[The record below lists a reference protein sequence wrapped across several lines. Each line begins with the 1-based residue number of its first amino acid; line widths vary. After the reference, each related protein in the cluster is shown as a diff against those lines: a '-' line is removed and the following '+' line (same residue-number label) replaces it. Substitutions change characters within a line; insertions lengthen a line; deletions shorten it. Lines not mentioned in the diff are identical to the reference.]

1 MARLLRAVL
10 LLCVLFCLV
19 SKSAAALRS
28 RGGKLLGLKSLKGLK
43 GPKVQEEEP
52 EEPLRSLSR
61 TTPYTKY
68 LTVGLESESASTF
81 YRLVRVSVADPSH
94 PIFVPFDDIKHQPID
109 ESVGLVYPSDGEMF
123 GPSCDDK
130 RVCKP
135 GYPRWQLTRD
145 NLVQSLDG
153 AFAVAES
160 MTGPVPA
167 TVPEMEAAVAGITRF
182 YAAILNVYQDN
193 DSAVVSRVLHQSG
206 AITLTLADLDN
217 APIPLLEGMSKVFAK
232 ESASVAF
239 IPLEAVVER
248 HNLLFDNPIQINPDL
263 PEHTRLYVA
272 LPAAKGSVRVYD
284 GPQLNFGLR
293 LARYFQRR
301 EYLAKTVSQSDDEI
315 FGFCDSATYSF
326 LDSFKDE
333 LLSKDV
339 EVHAFWFL
347 LCMRFQVRSSLSV
360 ADAPEA
366 HGKNVWLFLPKTW
379 LGDVLRMITS
389 AHSRSVLAEWWHSMT
404 RAEAMYQMV
413 SRFCDAEH
421 NAVVLNFK
429 QADTDLWARTLEKK
443 EYSRVAELVPVPS
456 EELPEELPRRSFANC
471 ASLMIEYLPHILD
484 VSAFSKARYTGE
496 TSARYGLG
504 VNDASLAACP
514 PSVDNC
520 LTKELMRGLMQTDKS
535 VPMFAA
541 FLDGNVHPMLVI
553 EARHQSR
560 FPTANFIIASP
571 EPDRRGSGQR
581 YPVVDDSTS
590 ELLLHKSFDIRKGI
604 AYVQDINKEDDPLVL
619 EAEEFIRAVKT
630 RRVDRHTPLANK
642 KTSDLSRRVMEK
654 IEKLSDD
661 DVYYR
666 LLGELGALYK

>member
-1 MARLLRAVL
+1 MRASIILV
-10 LLCVLFCLV
+10 CVFVCLV
-19 SKSAAALRS
+19 SESACR
-28 RGGKLLGLKSLKGLK
+28 RG
-43 GPKVQEEEP
+43 PDAVRAR
-52 EEPLRSLSR
+52 PLRSLSR
-61 TTPYTKY
+61 TTPYTDS
-68 LTVGLESESASTF
+68 LTVGLESEASHF
-81 YRLVRVSVADPSH
+81 RLVRVSVADPSH

-123 GPSCDDK
+123 GPSCGDK

-145 NLVQSLDG
+145 NLVPSLDG

-160 MTGPVPA
+160 MTGPMPA
-167 TVPEMEAAVAGITRF
+167 TVPEMEVAVAGITRF
-182 YAAILNVYQDN
+182 YAAMLQLYLMHE
-193 DSAVVSRVLHQSG
+193 STVVSDLKRSSG
-206 AITLTLADLDN
+206 GSQESVDGDKLQTQKLTLALTDLEDTPPIELLPRMLQTFAN
-217 APIPLLEGMSKVFAK
+217 AAK
-232 ESASVAF
+232 FHSVSF
-239 IPLEAVVER
+239 IPLEAVVDH
-248 HNLLFDNPIQINPDL
+248 HNSLFGDTVPRIQLNQQL
-263 PEHTRLYVA
+263 PPHTRLYAALWCASWEDGVLVA
-272 LPAAKGSVRVYD
+272 DA
-284 GPQLNFGLR
+284 PQLNFGLR
-293 LARYFQRR
+293 LARYFEKRQV
-301 EYLAKTVSQSDDEI
+301 LASLDGPTQSLE
-315 FGFCDSATYSF
+315 FCEAATFSF

-333 LLSKDV
+333 LLAKDV
-339 EVHAFWFL
+339 EVKAFWFL

-443 EYSRVAELVPVPS
+443 EYSRVAALVPQDI
-456 EELPEELPRRSFANC
+456 PEELPRRSFANC